1 MDKNK
6 NRTDLLAAGRKKL
19 QQYRQKKDNKGSS
32 SHEKSSKKSSKS
44 ELHEA
49 DADAVSVAAKPP
61 PQVLEGEIE
70 SQSISDVVF
79 VDSSVSNSLENSSAP
94 NIDVTTTKDLSGS
107 VPSEK
112 GIEDTELVCNAKL
125 PREDLGT
132 GEAGTVSVIKEQ
144 DVGSFVPKEEEST
157 LDIGAGVVRTASI
170 ETSEIAVSE
179 GGSIHADMSFSV
191 DADATSTAAKPMAV
205 PKEGTGPQSFGS
217 DVAFVDSSV
226 SNSLENSS
234 APDIDI
240 VTINPLPVSVPLEKG
255 IEETGLARNAGFPT
269 EDSGA
274 GEAGLTASVI
284 KEQNVDSFVPK
295 EGESTLEVG
304 AGVARNASLETPA
317 TISVMNHYMSLPVEL
332 LAPPV
337 SVDATEGDEV
347 IVQPLTAN
355 KNEGELLSSQQG
367 FPGMA
372 LIPRE
377 DQVTD
382 GQCRKLTVWVQS
394 NLISMVGSS
403 LKMGGMLYLSLL

>member
-32 SHEKSSKKSSKS
+32 SHGKSSKKSSKS
-44 ELHEA
+44 EQHEA
-49 DADAVSVAAKPP
+49 DADAISVAAKPPPP

-70 SQSISDVVF
+70 SQSISDV
-79 VDSSVSNSLENSSAP
+79 DSSVSNSMENSSAP
-94 NIDVTTTKDLSGS
+94 NIDVATTKDLSGS

-112 GIEDTELVCNAKL
+112 GIEGTELVCNAKL

-132 GEAGTVSVIKEQ
+132 GEAGTVSVIKEH
-144 DVGSFVPKEEEST
+144 DVVSFVPKEGEST
-157 LDIGAGVVRTASI
+157 LDIGAGVVRIASI
-170 ETSEIAVSE
+170 ETSEIAVFE
-179 GGSIHADMSFSV
+179 GSSIHADMSFSV
-191 DADATSTAAKPMAV
+191 DADATSTAAKPMTV
-205 PKEGTGPQSFGS
+205 PKGGTGPQSFGS

-240 VTINPLPVSVPLEKG
+240 DIVTINPLPVSVPPEKG

-304 AGVARNASLETPA
+304 AGVARTASLETPE
-317 TISVMNHYMSLPVEL
+317 TISVMNHDMSLPVEI

-355 KNEGELLSSQQG
+355 KNEGELLPSQQG

-372 LIPRE
+372 LIPGE
-377 DQVTD
+377 DQ

-394 NLISMVGSS
+394 NLISVVGSR